1 MKNKPNKKKHSLSV
15 RLKTS
20 FAIQS
25 HLEEFSYL
33 MKMIDQ
39 FGDGFEE
46 KEQVVQILSEAL
58 SESLSVVFPEPF
70 EA

>member
-1 MKNKPNKKKHSLSV
+1 MKSKRKKKHNLSI

-25 HLEEFSYL
+25 HLVEFSYL
-33 MKMIDQ
+33 MKLVEQYD
-39 FGDGFEE
+39 DSFEE
-46 KEQVVQILSEAL
+46 KDQIMNILLDAL
-58 SESLSVVFPEPF
+58 SESLSVLFPEPF

>member
-1 MKNKPNKKKHSLSV
+1 MKSKKKKHSLSI

-25 HLEEFSYL
+25 HLVEFSYL
-33 MKMIDQ
+33 MKVVDQ
-39 FGDGFEE
+39 YDDSFEE
-46 KEQVVQILSEAL
+46 KEQIMNILLDAL
-58 SESLSVVFPEPF
+58 SESLRVVFPEPF